1 MAGFLI
7 GIGVLTAYLFGL
19 GYLNPELRGEGTYWW

>member
-7 GIGVLTAYLFGL
+7 GIGVLVAYLMGL
-19 GYLNPELRGEGTYWW
+19 GYLNSSLRGEGTHWW